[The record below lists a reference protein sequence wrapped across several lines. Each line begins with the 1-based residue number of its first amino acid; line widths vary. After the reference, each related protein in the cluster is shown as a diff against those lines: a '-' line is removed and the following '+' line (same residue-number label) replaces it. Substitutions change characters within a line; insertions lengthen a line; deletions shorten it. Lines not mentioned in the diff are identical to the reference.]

1 MTNEIVQA
9 PTVPESKL
17 QLLRDTYAKGATPS
31 EFELFV
37 AVSNKL
43 RLDPFA
49 RQIYA
54 VKRYDSTLKRE
65 VMQAQVSIDGMRLT
79 AERTGKYGGQGAP
92 QWCGYDGQWLDVWL
106 SDDEPPVAA
115 RVAVY
120 RTDFVQPIV
129 AVALFREYA
138 QRKQGGELTRF
149 WQMMPAN
156 QIAKCAESLALRK
169 AFPNELSGVY
179 SDAEM
184 SQAENDN
191 ARPTHKPQ
199 PPAAKTVAPDK
210 AKPARFHAAWSNP
223 TWAGKALADAPQH
236 VLAEYLEALDRVLA
250 DDRRKRLHPDLAKA
264 KAEAEVVYDAI
275 VAAAVDAAMRA
286 ESDAALDVADPI
298 AASIQTE
305 HDRLNMPAG
314 DDKNSSWGLEP

>member
-1 MTNEIVQA
+1 MTDAIVQA

-17 QLLRDTYAKGATPS
+17 QLLRDTYAKGSTPS

-37 AVSNKL
+37 SVANRL

-54 VKRYDSTLKRE
+54 VRRYDSQLKRE

-106 SDDEPPVAA
+106 ADDEPPVAA

-120 RTDFVQPIV
+120 RTDFTQPIV

-149 WQMMPAN
+149 WQTMPAN

-184 SQAENDN
+184 AQAENDN
-191 ARPTHKPQ
+191 ARPPA
-199 PPAAKTVAPDK
+199 PAARPQNVAPSK
-210 AKPARFHAAWSNP
+210 AKGPRFHGAWSNP
-223 TWAGKALADAPQH
+223 TWAGKALSDAPQH

-250 DDRRKRLHPDLAKA
+250 DDRRKRLHPDLARA
-264 KAEAEVVYDAI
+264 KAEAETIYDAL

-286 ESDAALDVADPI
+286 ESDASLAADPI
-298 AASIQTE
+298 IAGIQAE
-305 HDRLNMPAG
+305 HDRTIVPGGEHDTRA
-314 DDKNSSWGLEP
+314 DWGLEP